1 MRLKQ
6 ITDRSY
12 YIDFPSLVGVYRL
25 NDSDCLLIDSGAS
38 KAFGK
43 RAMKILAERG
53 LKVHSIINTHFH
65 GDHSGGNQA
74 IQKASNCDIYAS
86 KLEKVFLENPILSPY
101 GIYSAYPIAPLK
113 NKFLMCEPSLV
124 TEVIEGDTIT
134 IMDEEFKIINLAG
147 HTLGQIGVITPDGVL
162 FVGDAIISDK
172 NIEKFPFLY
181 IANLAYHL
189 ETLEKLRE
197 TNYPAV
203 VLSHGGLIK
212 DWRGAI
218 SLNEEQI
225 KVIINII
232 LGFVKEAKSRE
243 EICDEVIKKLDL
255 PINTS
260 QYFLISA
267 SVSAYLTYLC
277 EENLISSIVAEH
289 KVSFVSK

>member
-6 ITDRSY
+6 VTERTY

-25 NDSDCLLIDSGAS
+25 NDNDCVLIDSGAS

-43 RAMKILAERG
+43 RAMKILAQEG
-53 LKVHSIINTHFH
+53 LKVHSLINTHFH
-65 GDHSGGNQA
+65 GDHSGGNQV
-74 IQKASNCDIYAS
+74 IQEATNCNIYATM
-86 KLEKVFLENPILSPY
+86 LEKVFLENPILSPY

-113 NKFLMCEPSLV
+113 NKFLMSEPSTV
-124 TEVIEGDTIT
+124 TEVIDDDRLV
-134 IMDEEFKIINLAG
+134 IMSEEFKIINLAG
-147 HTLGQIGVITPDGVL
+147 HTLGQIGIITPDEVL

-172 NIEKFPFLY
+172 NIEKFSFLY
-181 IANLAYHL
+181 TANLAYHL
-189 ETLEKLRE
+189 DSLEKLRG
-197 TNYPAV
+197 TNYPSV
-203 VLSHGGLIK
+203 VLSHGGLIE
-212 DWRGAI
+212 DWQGAI

-277 EENLISSIVAEH
+277 EKNLIKSVVAER
-289 KVSFVSK
+289 KVSFISK